1 MSRGQLQMC
10 PLRVPNVSSKIHV
23 QTLLTFDLKGIF
35 SIGFALK
42 QCVENNSLMV
52 CIKDKFEV
60 VTIPSQVI
68 RYNIRGLQI
77 CVWVWLF
84 NSILQASIF
93 VFIYPSCPIRYP
105 RCQDPAWKART
116 LEMSLFWNLKIILA
130 FNLVLIVQSKGLNSY
145 KYFFPDFERKVVD
158 LAFN

>member
-77 CVWVWLF
+77 CV
-84 NSILQASIF
+84 
-93 VFIYPSCPIRYP
+93 
-105 RCQDPAWKART
+105 
-116 LEMSLFWNLKIILA
+116 
-130 FNLVLIVQSKGLNSY
+130 
-145 KYFFPDFERKVVD
+145 
-158 LAFN
+158 